1 MAKETRSPHIPADAK
16 QKTVEGPGPYV
27 AVVREHLDVDY
38 MGSLKVELLKT
49 TSEGN
54 SESSGEFVPVSYL
67 SPFYGVTP
75 YAGSSENEGYD
86 YTQKSYGFWAVPPDI
101 GTKVLVIFAEG
112 NRGKG
117 YWIGCI
123 QDQNMNFMVPGN
135 ASTKF
140 NKEDPTKARPVAEY
154 NKKTEDAN
162 GTNAT
167 QYLKPCNPD
176 ACLILDSSGLAD
188 DPIRGTTTSSARRDL
203 PSMVFGW
210 SSPGPVDRR
219 DGKPTVKSG
228 GKIDSID
235 IKASRLTGTTLVMD
249 DGDPTLFRKGPVRGP
264 NAVPSEY
271 VSLKDG
277 GNPGIPFNELFR
289 IRTRTGHQILLH
301 NAEDLIYIAH
311 GSGDSWIE
319 MTANGKIDIYAKDS
333 ISLHTENDFNFKA
346 DRNINIEAG
355 QNINIKAGNQMAMET
370 AANWT
375 VKVGADGML
384 TCAGSSNIKSAAHKE
399 TADRIDMNG
408 PAAAEAGAAPIPG
421 RVPKRGSWSGQENK
435 NPLEHTPEKTDNDPK
450 KVEEGKANATSDDK
464 NKEKN
469 PEDTFK
475 QCQVPPASGNPN
487 EDRANEEAAEQEKVK
502 EATLVNQNGVPQ
514 TETTT
519 TVSDDGTTTST
530 TSTSTTETITSGGK
544 AVLVGNN
551 GNIIPEAS
559 APKITGYSKNDQG
572 KVTARFEE
580 VKGVDADGF
589 SYTEKK
595 RIAVDPVTGKDVI
608 KGGPEYK
615 PDRTNTTPAPITAD
629 QQAQLD
635 AETAAFEA
643 EYDAAN
649 GTQT

>member
-1 MAKETRSPHIPADAK
+1 MAEETRSSHIPAKNK
-16 QKTVEGPGPYV
+16 QKEIEGPGPYV

-140 NKEDPTKARPVAEY
+140 NKEDPTKARPVGEY
-154 NKKTEDAN
+154 NKKTEEAN

-450 KVEEGKANATSDDK
+450 KVEEGKANATSDNK

-475 QCQVPPASGNPN
+475 QCQVPVASGNPN
-487 EDRANEEAAEQEKVK
+487 EDRAKEEADAAKNK

-519 TVSDDGTTTST
+519 TVAEDGTKTTTTST
-530 TSTSTTETITSGGK
+530 TTETITSGGK

-551 GNIIPEAS
+551 GNVIPEAS